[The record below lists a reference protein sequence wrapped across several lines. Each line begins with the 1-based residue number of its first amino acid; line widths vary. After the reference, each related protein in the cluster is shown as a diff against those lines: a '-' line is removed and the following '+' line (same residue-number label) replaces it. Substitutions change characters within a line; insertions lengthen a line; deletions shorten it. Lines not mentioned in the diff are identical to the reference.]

1 LEVFFLIFLQLETI
15 KKAYLKK
22 FAKNYT
28 NISKIITIFASCM
41 KQTLSENIIEIKNK
55 KASFLYYLTQE
66 YTAGIVLCGSEI
78 KSVRAG
84 KANLSDA
91 WCTFIN
97 GELWVNQMHIA
108 EYRFSSYGKF
118 NTKRD
123 RKLLMTKRELRKLEA
138 KSNEK
143 GYTIVPTMLFVDKRG
158 YAKLQIALAR
168 GKHAYDKRDSIKDRD
183 IKRDIDRQL
192 YR

>member
-1 LEVFFLIFLQLETI
+1 M
-15 KKAYLKK
+15 KKD
-22 FAKNYT
+22 
-28 NISKIITIFASCM
+28 ISK
-41 KQTLSENIIEIKNK
+41 NIVEIKNK
-55 KASFLYYLTQE
+55 KASFLYFLMQE

-78 KSVRAG
+78 KSIRAG

-118 NTKRD
+118 DVKRD
-123 RKLLMTKRELRKLEA
+123 RKLLLQRKELRKLEA
-138 KSNEK
+138 KSKEK
-143 GYTIVPTMLFVDKRG
+143 GYTIVPVMLFIDERG

-168 GKHAYDKRDSIKDRD
+168 GKHSYDKRESIKDKD
-183 IKRDIDRQL
+183 VKRDMQRQL
-192 YR
+192 LR